1 MSQRICSLPR
11 QFGRLAAGVE
21 TAHAADMTR
30 LSAALR
36 CGFLALLSAAVSSRA
51 ETNGVRHQEI
61 SVQAPFTMPAIKIP
75 MFPEREFVVTDFGAV
90 EGGKTNISAAIRQA
104 ITACHSAGG
113 GRVVIPRGKWLTGK
127 VHLQSNVNLHLAEGA
142 TLYFS
147 ARPEDYLPAV
157 QSSWEGTEC
166 FNYSPLIY
174 AFGCTNVALTG
185 TGSIEARMDVWKQ
198 WFNRPPAHLEALK
211 RLYHF
216 AYTNAPVAQR
226 QMAVGE
232 NHLRPQFIQFNRC
245 RHVLIEDVKI
255 RNSPFWTMH
264 LLLSEDVVVRR
275 VDIVA
280 RNRNN
285 DGIDPEMT
293 RNLLVEDCRLDQGD
307 DAIAIKAGMDFDG
320 RRLNTPSE
328 NIVIRN
334 CTMMRGHQLV
344 AIGSELSGG
353 IRNVYVHDC
362 RLENDAA
369 HPPQNIVFI
378 KTNRR
383 RGGFVENI
391 HVENITAKSTKFGVL
406 GIDTDVLYQWR
417 DLVPTY
423 EEKLTPIRGIHL
435 KNIQVEETDMAV
447 KIAGDA
453 KLPVRDVFLE
463 DITVNQPSSR
473 TNSYTNAE
481 NVRETDLRVLKVI
494 RADPAER

>member
-1 MSQRICSLPR
+1 
-11 QFGRLAAGVE
+11 
-21 TAHAADMTR
+21 MTR
-30 LSAALR
+30 FSAAVL
-36 CGFLALLSAAVSSRA
+36 CGFLVLLSLGVSGRA
-51 ETNGVRHQEI
+51 ETNSMRHQEI
-61 SVQAPFTMPAIKIP
+61 SVSAPFAMPAIKIP
-75 MFPEREFVVTDFGAV
+75 IFPEREFVVADFGAV
-90 EGGKTNISAAIRQA
+90 EGGKTNISEAIHKA
-104 ITACHSAGG
+104 IAACHAAGG

-127 VHLQSNVNLHLAEGA
+127 VHLQSNVNLLLAEGA

-147 ARPEDYLPAV
+147 AKPEDYLPAV

-185 TGSIEARMDVWKQ
+185 KGTIEARMDIWKQ
-198 WFNRPPAHLEALK
+198 WFNRPPAHLKALK
-211 RLYHF
+211 QLYHF
-216 AYTNAPVAQR
+216 AYTNTPIAQR

-255 RNSPFWTMH
+255 RSSPFWTIH

-293 RNLLVEDCRLDQGD
+293 RNLLVEDCRFDQGD

-320 RRLNTPSE
+320 RRLDTPSE
-328 NIVIRN
+328 NIVVRN
-334 CTMMRGHQLV
+334 CTMVRGHQLV

-362 RLENDAA
+362 RFENDAA
-369 HPPQNIVFI
+369 NPPQNIVFI

-435 KNIQVEETDMAV
+435 KNIQVEETDTPIR
-447 KIAGDA
+447 IAGDA
-453 KLPVRDVFLE
+453 KLPVRGIFLE
-463 DITVNQPSSR
+463 NITVNKANSR
-473 TNSYTNAE
+473 TNRLRNVE
-481 NVRETDLRVLKVI
+481 NVRETKG
-494 RADPAER
+494 P

>member
-1 MSQRICSLPR
+1 M
-11 QFGRLAAGVE
+11 A
-21 TAHAADMTR
+21 
-30 LSAALR
+30 
-36 CGFLALLSAAVSSRA
+36 
-51 ETNGVRHQEI
+51 
-61 SVQAPFTMPAIKIP
+61 APFTMPAIKIP
-75 MFPEREFVVTDFGAV
+75 VFPDRDFVVTNFGAT
-90 EGGKTNISAAIRQA
+90 EGGKVNISEAIHKA
-104 ITACHSAGG
+104 ITACHAAGG
-113 GRVVIPRGKWLTGK
+113 GRVVIPRGKWLAGK

-147 ARPEDYLPAV
+147 AKPEDYLPAV

-185 TGSIEARMDVWKQ
+185 KGTIEALLDVWKQ
-198 WFNRPPAHLEALK
+198 WFTRPPAHLEALK

-255 RNSPFWTMH
+255 RNSPFWTIH

-280 RNRNN
+280 RSRNN

-293 RNLLVEDCRLDQGD
+293 RNLLVEDCRFDQGD

-328 NIVIRN
+328 NIVVRN
-334 CTMMRGHQLV
+334 CTMVRGHQLV

-362 RLENDAA
+362 RFDNADSN
-369 HPPQNIVFI
+369 PPQNIVFI

-435 KNIQVEETDMAV
+435 KNIQVEETDIPI

-453 KLPVRDVFLE
+453 KLPVRNVFLE
-463 DITVNQPSSR
+463 NIAVNKANSR
-473 TNSYTNAE
+473 TNSYANAE
-481 NVRETDLRVLKVI
+481 NVRETNLRILEVVREVPTAK
-494 RADPAER
+494 

>member
-1 MSQRICSLPR
+1 
-11 QFGRLAAGVE
+11 
-21 TAHAADMTR
+21 MTR
-30 LSAALR
+30 LFAALL
-36 CGFLALLSAAVSSRA
+36 CGWAASLSVPIPTCA
-51 ETNGVRHQEI
+51 ETNRFRHQEI
-61 SVQAPFTMPAIKIP
+61 SVAAPFTMPAIKIP
-75 MFPEREFVVTDFGAV
+75 MFPEREFVVTEFGAT
-90 EGGKTNISAAIRQA
+90 EGGKANSSEAIHNA
-104 ITACHSAGG
+104 IAACHATGG
-113 GRVVIPRGKWLTGK
+113 GKVVIPRGKWLTGK

-142 TLYFS
+142 ILYFS

-185 TGSIEARMDVWKQ
+185 TGTIEARMDIWKQ
-198 WFNRPPAHLEALK
+198 WFNRPPAHLGALK

-216 AYTNAPVAQR
+216 AYTNTPVAQR
-226 QMAVGE
+226 QMAVGD

-245 RHVLIEDVKI
+245 RNVLIENIKI
-255 RNSPFWTMH
+255 RNSPFWTIH

-275 VDIVA
+275 VDILA

-293 RNLLVEDCRLDQGD
+293 RNLLVEDCRFDQGD

-328 NIVIRN
+328 NIVVRN
-334 CTMMRGHQLV
+334 CTMVRGHQLV

-362 RLENDAA
+362 RFENDAA
-369 HPPQNIVFI
+369 NPPQNIVFI

-391 HVENITAKSTKFGVL
+391 HIENITAKSTKFGVL
-406 GIDTDVLYQWR
+406 GINTDVLYQWR

-423 EEKLTPIRGIHL
+423 EEKLTPIRGIYL
-435 KNIQVEETDMAV
+435 KNIQVEVTDTPI

-453 KLPVRDVFLE
+453 KLPVKDIVLE
-463 DITVNQPSSR
+463 SITVNQANSR
-473 TNSYTNAE
+473 TNSYANAE
-481 NVRETDLRVLKVI
+481 NASETDLRVLKVI
-494 RADPAER
+494 RTNPAER